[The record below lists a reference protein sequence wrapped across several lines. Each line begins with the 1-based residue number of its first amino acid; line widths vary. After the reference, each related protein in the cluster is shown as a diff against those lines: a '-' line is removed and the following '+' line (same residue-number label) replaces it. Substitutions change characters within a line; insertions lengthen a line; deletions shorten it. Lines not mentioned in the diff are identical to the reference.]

1 MLGAALL
8 LLHHPALL
16 QGLEGAD
23 GRAALGRRGQ
33 QLRIE
38 ESDSVTQEYDTHLF
52 LAALQDHIADPLL
65 PCDHLAVVVLL
76 GAGQEG
82 EQEDREEP
90 HHP

>member
-1 MLGAALL
+1 MLGAAHL

-23 GRAALGRRGQ
+23 GRAALR
-33 QLRIE
+33 
-38 ESDSVTQEYDTHLF
+38 TQNKTKDQIKTLQEDTHLF
-52 LAALQDHIADPLL
+52 LAGLQDHLADPLL